1 MTTAELRASV
11 NSLTDADR
19 ASVTVELAKLVAK
32 QSRILGEP
40 VPDLVQRV
48 LRGDVGAAHA

>member
-11 NSLTDADR
+11 KSLTDADR
-19 ASVTVELAKLVAK
+19 ANVTVELARLVAK
-32 QSRILGEP
+32 QSQILGEP

-48 LRGDVGAAHA
+48 LRGDLGATPA